1 MPEGIVTALAVGAL
15 VLALLALLSTLVLAL
30 RVWRIGGRRGR
41 AVTDNPDLDRTLA
54 DARRRVEQL
63 GREQAAL
70 AEQLRRLETEGRRAL
85 ARVGVVRFNPFE
97 DTGGNQSF
105 ALAVLDSDSNGI
117 VVSSLHSR
125 QGTRVYL
132 KAIAAGRSEAQL
144 SDEETEA
151 LRRAGLGASGN

>member
-1 MPEGIVTALAVGAL
+1 MPEGILTTLAASAF

-30 RVWRIGGRRGR
+30 RVWRLGRQRGQV
-41 AVTDNPDLDRTLA
+41 ATGDAALDRLLA
-54 DARRRVEQL
+54 DEQQRIARL

-70 AEQLRRLETEGRRAL
+70 AEQLRRLEEDGRRAL

-105 ALAVLDSDSNGI
+105 ALAVLDGHSDGI

-132 KAIAAGRSEAQL
+132 KAIAAGRSESPL

-151 LRRAGLGASGN
+151 LRRAGRATPGG